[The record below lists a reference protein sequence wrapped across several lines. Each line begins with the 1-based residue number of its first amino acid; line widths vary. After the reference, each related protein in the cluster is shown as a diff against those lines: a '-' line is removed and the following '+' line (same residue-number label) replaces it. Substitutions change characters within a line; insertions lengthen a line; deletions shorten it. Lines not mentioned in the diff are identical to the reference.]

1 MSALRIGVFVVA
13 AAAVTLA
20 GASVVV
26 APHEDPP
33 GTRAIHVH
41 GLGLHRF
48 PLALALPAPVADE
61 GSGFGIADP
70 LAELA
75 GTLVFALLLF
85 APFPP
90 WNSLPRRPERRPWA
104 PLIAPQYATRIF
116 LPPPR
121 EVTLRATR

>member
-1 MSALRIGVFVVA
+1 MSALRIGVCVVA

-33 GTRAIHVH
+33 GTLAVHVH

-85 APFPP
+85 APFRP
-90 WNSLPRRPERRPWA
+90 WRVVPRAPERA
-104 PLIAPQYATRIF
+104 PRVRLGAPQCPSRIPA
-116 LPPPR
+116 PPPR
-121 EVTLRATR
+121 VLTLRATR